1 MQAFKNLFA
10 RTQVQAA
17 AATSGAVQTT
27 PAQPTELTPEA
38 MALVGGG
45 LPRVGG
51 LGGSSVAL
59 PPAESS
65 VTTQPSVS

>member
-1 MQAFKNLFA
+1 MQAFKNLFV

-17 AATSGAVQTT
+17 AAASSAAQTT
-27 PAQPTELTPEA
+27 PSQPTELTPEA
-38 MALVGGG
+38 LALVGGG

-59 PPAESS
+59 PPAESTA
-65 VTTQPSVS
+65 TTLPNAS

>member
-17 AATSGAVQTT
+17 AASSDVAQTA
-27 PAQPTELTPEA
+27 PSQPTELTPEA
-38 MALVGGG
+38 LALVGGG

-59 PPAESS
+59 PTAESS
-65 VTTQPSVS
+65 ATALPNAS

>member
-17 AATSGAVQTT
+17 AATSAEVPAA
-27 PAQPTELTPEA
+27 PAQPTELSPEA
-38 MALVGGG
+38 LALVGGG

-51 LGGSSVAL
+51 LGGSSAAL
-59 PPAESS
+59 PVADSS
-65 VTTQPSVS
+65 STLPSAS